1 MERPGDEEGRRR
13 YAPMSTVL
21 VVLAVAGWLGTSG
34 LPPSGGAAAMAAAVG
49 PELTRASPGAQ
60 EASTITFEGEHGLAV
75 FLEDDRVEVRWLT
88 DASSRG
94 LFEAKVDGRT
104 LHGDTTPEA
113 LHHRTR
119 FVRPAG
125 SDVVLRYGALADAS
139 GGGGGLH
146 ETTITLEDPSKSVR
160 ATVRDVDSLF
170 VVGDV
175 HGEFGRLRSL
185 LRNAGLVDGDGS
197 WTGGGSHL
205 VFLGDLFDRGP
216 DVLPLLWFVYRLER
230 EARAAGGR
238 IHVVLGNHEIMVL
251 TGDLRYVSAKESIVA
266 TRHGLEYSGLFDVKR
281 SLLGRWL
288 ASKPAALVVDDVLLA
303 HGGVGPAYADQGARS
318 INDSLHAFVSEEL
331 FRAWADTTVEP
342 APIDSAALE
351 RRTRFFFED
360 PSVFWYRGY
369 AMTDT
374 LDAHLSRTL
383 DRNDA
388 RLHVVAHTAVP
399 TIRETYDGRLILVDL
414 QRPASELLLLTRS
427 DGRWKRYVYGL
438 EGSAR
443 PLRR

>member
-1 MERPGDEEGRRR
+1 
-13 YAPMSTVL
+13 MS
-21 VVLAVAGWLGTSG
+21 
-34 LPPSGGAAAMAAAVG
+34 P
-49 PELTRASPGAQ
+49 PGAQ
-60 EASTITFEGEHGLAV
+60 EASAITFEGEHGLTV
-75 FLEDDRVEVRWLT
+75 FLEDERVEVRWLT

-104 LHGDTTPEA
+104 LHRDTTPDA
-113 LHHRTR
+113 LHHRTD
-119 FVRPAG
+119 FARPAA
-125 SDVVLRYGALADAS
+125 SDVVLRYGALADAGGS
-139 GGGGGLH
+139 GESVGLH
-146 ETTITLEDPSKSVR
+146 ETTITLEDPMESVR
-160 ATVRDVDSLF
+160 EKVHDVDSLF

-175 HGEFGRLRSL
+175 HGEFERLRTL
-185 LRNAGLVDGDGS
+185 LRNAGLVDGDGT

-216 DVLPLLWFVYRLER
+216 DVLPLLWYVYGLER
-230 EARAAGGR
+230 EARADGGR
-238 IHVVLGNHEIMVL
+238 VHVVLGNHEIMVL
-251 TGDLRYVSAKESIVA
+251 TGDLRYVSARESIVA

-288 ASKPAALVVDDVLLA
+288 ASRPAALVVDDVLLA
-303 HGGVGPAYADQGARS
+303 HGGVGPAYADHGASS
-318 INDSLHAFVSEEL
+318 INDSLHTFVSEEL
-331 FRAWADTTVEP
+331 FRYWADSTVEP

-351 RRTRFFFED
+351 RRTRFFFEA

-369 AMTDT
+369 ATADT
-374 LDAHLSRTL
+374 LDDLLARTL

-414 QRPASELLLLTRS
+414 QRAAAELLLLVRS
-427 DGRWKRYVYGL
+427 DGGWERYVYGL

-443 PLRR
+443 PLRP